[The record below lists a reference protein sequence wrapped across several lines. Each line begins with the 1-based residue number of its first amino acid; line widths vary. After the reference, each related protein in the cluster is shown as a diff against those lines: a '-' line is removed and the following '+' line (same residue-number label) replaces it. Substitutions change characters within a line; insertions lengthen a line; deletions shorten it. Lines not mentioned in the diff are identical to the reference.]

1 MNSNQQIS
9 DYIFFYPDA
18 IDTETCNLIINNYEA
33 DAEWKDSTFANAYE
47 NTGKSKVS
55 MKERWIG
62 GHRKYHKE
70 LKEAF
75 NYCVNDYISVH
86 DKIKI
91 LEYTDFRINRYEA
104 NGFMKQHIDAIH
116 HSHGQKQ
123 GYPHLTSLIF
133 LNDDYEGGEF
143 VLCGNKYIEKIQ
155 GSAVVF
161 PSNFMF
167 PHEVKKVISGNR
179 YSVMTWV
186 M

>member
-1 MNSNQQIS
+1 MNSSQQIS

-91 LEYTDFRINRYEA
+91 LEFNSINEKEII
-104 NGFMKQHIDAIH
+104 NF
-116 HSHGQKQ
+116 
-123 GYPHLTSLIF
+123 
-133 LNDDYEGGEF
+133 ND
-143 VLCGNKYIEKIQ
+143 
-155 GSAVVF
+155 
-161 PSNFMF
+161 M
-167 PHEVKKVISGNR
+167 
-179 YSVMTWV
+179 
-186 M
+186 

>member
-1 MNSNQQIS
+1 MNSSQQIS

-62 GHRKYHKE
+62 GHRKYYKE

-143 VLCGNKYIEKIQ
+143 VLCGDKYIEKIQ